1 VSVQRR
7 RGEPVRIWNTITVT
21 DARGNVTEQ
30 PDPTNIVD
38 VRAAVIPRTSSDAF
52 ARVTV
57 LVNVE
62 VSPYGRVEWNGR
74 SFDVESVEKHNS
86 SRQTRHWTAHLRERP
101 IPLTEATQ

>member
-7 RGEPVRIWNTITVT
+7 HGEPVRIWNTITVT

-38 VRAAVIPRTSSDAF
+38 VRAAVVPRPSPDSLS
-52 ARVTV
+52 RISI
-57 LVNVE
+57 LVGVE
-62 VSPYGRVEWNGR
+62 VSPYGRVEYDGR
-74 SFDVESVEKHNS
+74 GWDVESVEQHNG

-101 IPLTEATQ
+101 IPLAEATQ